1 MRRHTAI
8 TGSGGIGFSH
18 SGIRKIAD
26 QTNLLALNAAVE
38 AARVGEAG
46 RGFAVVAEE
55 VRRLARSSKE
65 QASATRDKIDETVET
80 VARIK
85 RTAEKTVATTEA
97 MAEKSL
103 STRGQITAMSAQN
116 TNDRQN
122 MVDNIGRL
130 QKAVDGMD
138 AMHRALDQLTVLQAL
153 VKSWSGSSLECY
165 R

>member
-1 MRRHTAI
+1 M
-8 TGSGGIGFSH
+8 
-18 SGIRKIAD
+18 
-26 QTNLLALNAAVE
+26 
-38 AARVGEAG
+38 
-46 RGFAVVAEE
+46 VAEE

-80 VARIK
+80 IARIK

-97 MAEKSL
+97 RAEKSL
-103 STRGQITAMSAQN
+103 SARGQITAMSVEN

-138 AMHRALDQLTVLQAL
+138 AMHQAVDQLTVLQAL
-153 VKSWSGSSLECY
+153 VTS
-165 R
+165 